1 MQAVGFWVTTAD
13 YCPLI
18 NVLISLFLPAYMA
31 PELLGIVDDD
41 DDDGNGDSGHTV
53 MESSTSF
60 SYSSDIYAAG
70 IVFNEIWT
78 CTVPWSNLTHYSLV
92 AHRVAKGKRP
102 VLYVPQRD
110 SVNEQ
115 ELMNLIGS
123 ASTGCLSQNPF
134 HRPAAALVYQE
145 LSRLLENE
153 QHREEEDSLSSK
165 PLQLHHQQQQAEV
178 C

>member
-1 MQAVGFWVTTAD
+1 MRAVALWVTTVD

-18 NVLISLFLPAYMA
+18 NVLISLSFPAYMA
-31 PELLGIVDDD
+31 PELLGI
-41 DDDGNGDSGHTV
+41 DDDGNGDSGHTA

-70 IVFNEIWT
+70 IVFNEICT

-92 AHRVAKGKRP
+92 AHRVTKGKRP
-102 VLYVPQRD
+102 VLYVPKRD

-123 ASTGCLSQNPF
+123 ASAGCLSQNPF
-134 HRPAAALVYQE
+134 HRPAAALIYQE

-153 QHREEEDSLSSK
+153 QHIEEKDSLSNK
-165 PLQLHHQQQQAEV
+165 PLQLHQAEV
-178 C
+178 Y